1 MVTRMMKSLI
11 KLVKL
16 SRASASSILLPNEF
30 VQPQHDI
37 VWADCL
43 RYDDAHAQFPLCLG
57 KFFVTLFKVN
67 RSMTRTLLLTL
78 VCFFATGPLHAA
90 ETRYV
95 TDEFEVTM
103 RSGTSTSNSIVRMLG
118 SGEAVTVLEEDLEGN
133 YSLVETTT
141 GKQGY
146 VLSRFLMPIPA
157 ARQRLAEL
165 EARFEQQK
173 TRLNEQ
179 SSEIAELKQSLSQEK
194 ADNSAL
200 TTTLRASERE
210 LTEVRTAAQETLS
223 ILDQNKRLQ
232 TVVDELRQEKAV
244 LSETN
249 AELTDSTRLDW
260 FLRGGAVSLIAFIIG
275 ILVTRI
281 RWKKQDSWGSY

>member
-1 MVTRMMKSLI
+1 MVTRMMKFFVELG
-11 KLVKL
+11 KLPQT
-16 SRASASSILLPNEF
+16 SARGILLPNELI
-30 VQPQHDI
+30 QTQRDI

-43 RYDDAHAQFPLCLG
+43 RYDAAHTQFPLCPG

-67 RSMTRTLLLTL
+67 RAMTRTILLAL
-78 VCFFATGPLHAA
+78 VYFFATGPLYAA
-90 ETRYV
+90 ETRYI

-103 RSGTSTSNSIVRMLG
+103 RSGTSTSNSIVRMLD
-118 SGEAVTVLEEDLEGN
+118 SGEAVTVLEEDQESQ
-133 YSLVETTT
+133 YSLVETAS

-157 ARQRLAEL
+157 ARQRLEEL
-165 EARFEQQK
+165 EARFAQQK

-179 SSEIAELKQSLSQEK
+179 SSEMAELKQSLNQEK
-194 ADNSAL
+194 ADNGAL
-200 TTTLRASERE
+200 TTALRASEQE
-210 LTEVRTAAQETLS
+210 LTEIRTAAQETLS

-232 TVVDELRQEKAV
+232 TVVDELRLEKAE
-244 LSETN
+244 LSETV

-275 ILVTRI
+275 IVVTRI

>member
-1 MVTRMMKSLI
+1 MVTRMMKSFVE
-11 KLVKL
+11 LVKL
-16 SRASASSILLPNEF
+16 PQTSARGIVLPNKF
-30 VQPQHDI
+30 VQTQRDI
-37 VWADCL
+37 VWAGCL
-43 RYDDAHAQFPLCLG
+43 RYDAAHTQFPLCLG
-57 KFFVTLFKVN
+57 KFFVTLFKVS
-67 RSMTRTLLLTL
+67 RSMTRTILLAL

-90 ETRYV
+90 DTRYI

-103 RSGTSTSNSIVRMLG
+103 RSGTSTSNSIVRMLR
-118 SGEAVTVLEEDLEGN
+118 SGEAVTVLEEDQEAK
-133 YSLVETTT
+133 YSLVETAA

-146 VLSRFLMPIPA
+146 VLTRFLLPIPS
-157 ARQRLAEL
+157 ARQRLEEL
-165 EARFEQQK
+165 EARFTQQQ

-179 SSEIAELKQSLSQEK
+179 SSEMAELKQSLGQEK

-200 TTTLRASERE
+200 TTTLRASEQE

-232 TVVDELRQEKAV
+232 TVVDQLRQEKAE

-260 FLRGGAVSLIAFIIG
+260 FLRGGAVSLIAFVIG
-275 ILVTRI
+275 IVVTRI